1 MTLITG
7 QTLPSKFEEIPN
19 FVNNAFTNYQNVIL
33 FLCDALGW
41 KFFKKGKKTNTF
53 FYLTPI
59 PSYTKPSSRNSLPS

>member
-33 FLCDALGW
+33 FLCDAGQS
-41 KFFKKGKKTNTF
+41 KEVKEKIKAGSTKKTF
-53 FYLTPI
+53 MKSAI
-59 PSYTKPSSRNSLPS
+59 RAVMEV

>member
-33 FLCDALGW
+33 FLCDAGQS
-41 KFFKKGKKTNTF
+41 KEVKEEIKAGSIMKSA
-53 FYLTPI
+53 I
-59 PSYTKPSSRNSLPS
+59 RAVIEV